1 MQIPFLPFEIP
12 PTLIL
17 SLMLF
22 AWLYYSLKQR
32 DRALDEDEPRPK
44 VRFGRR
50 IMDFSASRD
59 AAQQNARFQQA
70 FIPMEPDEE
79 EALRNF
85 YLGELGLIE
94 MRAPNYPKD
103 VDGFWAVS
111 GTRQIYFGARPS
123 FPFDVNALPSFPISD
138 LEAVAQQL
146 AAAGHAARWDRSTP
160 YVQRLIVTDPA
171 GTQIALIKG

>member
-12 PTLIL
+12 PALIL
-17 SLMLF
+17 LLMVL

-32 DRALDEDEPRPK
+32 ERDQNEEDPRPK
-44 VRFGRR
+44 VKIRGRG
-50 IMDFSASRD
+50 MDFSAGRD

-79 EALRNF
+79 TALRAF
-85 YLGELGLIE
+85 YLGELGLTE

-103 VDGFWAVS
+103 LDGFWAVS
-111 GTRQIYFGARPS
+111 GTRQIYFGTQPS
-123 FPFDVNALPSFPISD
+123 FPFDVHALPSFPIKD
-138 LEAVAQQL
+138 VDMVAEKLAEAGYQTC
-146 AAAGHAARWDRSTP
+146 WDRSIP

-171 GTQIALIKG
+171 GTQIALIGA